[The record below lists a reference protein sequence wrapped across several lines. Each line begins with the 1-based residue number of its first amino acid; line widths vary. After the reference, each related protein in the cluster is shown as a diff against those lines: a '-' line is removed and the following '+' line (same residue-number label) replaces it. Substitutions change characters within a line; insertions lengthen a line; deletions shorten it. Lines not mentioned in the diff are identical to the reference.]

1 MKDLFIMS
9 VAAAAA
15 GAWLF
20 FVWLL
25 AIGDLFV
32 V

>member
-9 VAAAAA
+9 IAAAAT

-25 AIGDLFV
+25 STGDFFV